1 MAIRLPTVPSRAEHS
16 VASPQFERQRSTWS
30 EISWR
35 PAAAVAGL
43 AVAAAVIG
51 GLIWPAQFVSKKSIS
66 LATAPVS
73 VVEEVTPAPAVPQA
87 EVRTGAIDAATPLS
101 TAGVV
106 EASPGSTASNQN
118 TSSENPSDT
127 SAVSPAGLTLSSAA
141 ADDRAAG
148 LEEPKTAPV
157 VTSEVIAAREPAPG
171 ETQKDEDS
179 AARQALFREFLQWQA
194 ARVSSVAPS
203 ARQNAAKSHHR
214 LRPPATTPT
223 PVATHPQSRSTHPS
237 SAAQATPITS
247 PVARPRRAHLSNTQ
261 THATIEQVAP
271 ASATARPPSF

>member
-1 MAIRLPTVPSRAEHS
+1 MAIQLTTFPGRAEHTN
-16 VASPQFERQRSTWS
+16 PQFETRSNTWN
-30 EISWR
+30 EIPWR

-43 AVAAAVIG
+43 AVAAAAIG
-51 GLIWPAQFVSKKSIS
+51 GLIWPAEFVSKKSIS
-66 LATAPVS
+66 LAIAPVS
-73 VVEEVTPAPAVPQA
+73 VVEEVTPVPAVPLA

-101 TAGVV
+101 TAGM
-106 EASPGSTASNQN
+106 ASPGSTASSQN

-127 SAVSPAGLTLSSAA
+127 RAVSRVGLTSSSAA

-148 LEEPKTAPV
+148 SEEPKTAPV
-157 VTSEVIAAREPAPG
+157 VTSEVIAARELAPG

-203 ARQNAAKSHHR
+203 ARQNAAKRDHR
-214 LRPPATTPT
+214 LQPQAATST
-223 PVATHPQSRSTHPS
+223 PVATHPQLRSTHPS

-247 PVARPRRAHLSNTQ
+247 PVARPRRAHVSNAQ
-261 THATIEQVAP
+261 AHATIEQVAP
-271 ASATARPPSF
+271 ASATAKPPSF

>member
-1 MAIRLPTVPSRAEHS
+1 MAIQLPTVPGRAEHTN
-16 VASPQFERQRSTWS
+16 PQFERRSNTWN
-30 EISWR
+30 EIPWR

-43 AVAAAVIG
+43 AVAAAAIG
-51 GLIWPAQFVSKKSIS
+51 GLIWPAEFVSKKSIS
-66 LATAPVS
+66 LAIAPES
-73 VVEEVTPAPAVPQA
+73 VVEEVTPAVPLA

-101 TAGVV
+101 TAGVA
-106 EASPGSTASNQN
+106 EASPGSTASSQN

-127 SAVSPAGLTLSSAA
+127 RAVSPVGLTLSSAA

-148 LEEPKTAPV
+148 SEEPKTAPV
-157 VTSEVIAAREPAPG
+157 VTSEVIAARELAPG

-203 ARQNAAKSHHR
+203 ARQDAAKSHHR
-214 LRPPATTPT
+214 LRPPAATAAS
-223 PVATHPQSRSTHPS
+223 VAAHPQLRSTHPS

-247 PVARPRRAHLSNTQ
+247 PVARPRRAHVSNTQ
-261 THATIEQVAP
+261 AHATIEQVAP
-271 ASATARPPSF
+271 ASATAKPPSF

>member
-1 MAIRLPTVPSRAEHS
+1 MPLDTAGAAE
-16 VASPQFERQRSTWS
+16 ASSGATASSQSTLS
-30 EISWR
+30 EISTDMS
-35 PAAAVAGL
+35 AA
-43 AVAAAVIG
+43 
-51 GLIWPAQFVSKKSIS
+51 
-66 LATAPVS
+66 
-73 VVEEVTPAPAVPQA
+73 
-87 EVRTGAIDAATPLS
+87 S
-101 TAGVV
+101 TAGR
-106 EASPGSTASNQN
+106 SLP
-118 TSSENPSDT
+118 
-127 SAVSPAGLTLSSAA
+127 SAA
-141 ADDRAAG
+141 VDERAAG
-148 LEEPKTAPV
+148 SEQPKTAPPA
-157 VTSEVIAAREPAPG
+157 TSEVIAAREAALG

-194 ARVSSVAPS
+194 ARGSSVAPS